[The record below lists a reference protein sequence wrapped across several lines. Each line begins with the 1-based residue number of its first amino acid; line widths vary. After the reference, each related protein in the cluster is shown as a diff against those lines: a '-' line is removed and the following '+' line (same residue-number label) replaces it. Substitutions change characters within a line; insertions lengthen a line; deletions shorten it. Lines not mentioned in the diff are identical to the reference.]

1 MGEEQQRPGGRG
13 SSRDKLIEAAATLVA
28 EQGVQSLTMDAVAA
42 AAGVTKGGL
51 IYHFKTRE
59 DLLGALVSR
68 MVGEI
73 ELRNR
78 SHAPKDIEA
87 GATRGLIL
95 SLVET
100 TFDLPERDRKV
111 FSNLLAAASAYP
123 HLMKPAQALFSRLY
137 EEIAGSG
144 SKAGLAL
151 VLAAALDGISL
162 LEFLGLHRF
171 PEDQLATMRRTVAE
185 LASQLP

>member
-1 MGEEQQRPGGRG
+1 MTGQEPRPGGRG

-28 EQGVQSLTMDAVAA
+28 EHGVQNLTMDAVAA

-78 SHAPKDIEA
+78 SQAGNNDAHAS
-87 GATRGLIL
+87 RGLIL
-95 SLVET
+95 SLVEM

-137 EEIAGSG
+137 EDIASSG
-144 SKAGLAL
+144 ATAGLAL

-171 PEDQLATMRRTVAE
+171 SEDQLATMRRTVTE
-185 LASQLP
+185 LATQLP